1 MNKIVL
7 IVVAAVAA
15 LMFAGCTE
23 NVPYTIADLYFVRND
38 VAGEVP
44 SKITDVTEFEK
55 YFNMATV
62 MGENG
67 LPTAID
73 FDSQYVISV
82 VEPET
87 WKDTE
92 ITPVSLVREKG
103 GKVVFTYKVQS
114 GEDRSYSIVPCC
126 ILVVDKKF
134 DGDVVLKQE

>member
-23 NVPYTIADLYFVRND
+23 NVPYTVADHYFVRND

-44 SKITDVTEFEK
+44 SKITDGAEFEK
-55 YFNMATV
+55 YFNMAAV

-73 FDSQYVISV
+73 FESQYVISV
-82 VEPET
+82 AKPET
-87 WKDTE
+87 CKDTE
-92 ITPVSLVREKG
+92 IIPVSLVREKG

-114 GEDRSYSIVPCC
+114 GEGRSYSIVPCC
-126 ILVVDKKF
+126 ILVVDRKF